1 MKEMD
6 KVDVLV
12 VVGIQSRDLRLETLA
27 DTDLSDDGLE
37 LAALLERACD
47 NIS

>member
-1 MKEMD
+1 MYTSLE
-6 KVDVLV
+6 LV
-12 VVGIQSRDLRLETLA
+12 VVGVERGDFGLETLA

-47 NIS
+47 ETS